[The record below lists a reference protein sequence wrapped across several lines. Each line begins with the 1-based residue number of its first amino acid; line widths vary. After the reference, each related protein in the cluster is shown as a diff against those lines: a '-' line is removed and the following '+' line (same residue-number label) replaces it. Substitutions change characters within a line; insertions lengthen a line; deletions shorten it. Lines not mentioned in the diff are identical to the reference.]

1 MDNELICNFKK
12 CRKHL
17 TSLAWVTSCSHIF
30 CNEDGTREFEKAFI
44 CPACDSQLPGK
55 FDVVRVDLN
64 PSEQYKSMV
73 LAGQKP
79 DIILEI
85 CSKAIAF
92 WTYQI
97 HQEIMFQ
104 EYISSKAKDKY
115 KQLEKYY
122 ENILE
127 RSRIELNS
135 IKQQLEKVKLE
146 LETSKKKA
154 TELSEKLTEKS
165 RQYQKLQLM
174 YEGLRRKFISPFFME
189 KEVKQKN
196 VPIRNDTP
204 FGISAANDILQCAQK
219 AEKDFVLH
227 PARTPIADFLNEKKT
242 PIQSRLIEFGVQTSV
257 NRNLFYRQSMKNNN

>member
-64 PSEQYKSMV
+64 PSEQYKS
-73 LAGQKP
+73 
-79 DIILEI
+79 
-85 CSKAIAF
+85 
-92 WTYQI
+92 I